1 MLSIDSKLRT
11 EAREEA
17 GSDPVRVWDLFV
29 RISHWVFVVAFV
41 VAYLSEDALDVHVP
55 VGYLLGA
62 TLALRIVWGFVG
74 SRHARFADFM
84 CTPRKAWHYLRDL
97 LQGRAPR
104 YLGHS
109 PAGAMMIV
117 LLILGLAGTTVSGLA
132 LYAAEENAGP
142 LAGWMDRA
150 PGGQDAAGQRVG
162 RDEDRDGHRDAANVA
177 AAEYW
182 EEVHELSVNLTLLL
196 VLMHVGGVAWASRVH
211 HENLVFAMITGRK
224 RRE

>member
-1 MLSIDSKLRT
+1 MLSIDSKPRAET
-11 EAREEA
+11 REHA
-17 GSDPVRVWDLFV
+17 GADSVRVWDLFV
-29 RISHWVFVVAFV
+29 RISHWLLVGAFV

-74 SRHARFADFM
+74 SRHARFADFL
-84 CTPRKAWHYLRDL
+84 CTPRRAWRYLRDL
-97 LQGRAPR
+97 LHGRAPR

-132 LYAAEENAGP
+132 LYAAQENAGP
-142 LAGWMDRA
+142 LAGWMDRT
-150 PGGQDAAGQRVG
+150 PGGPDT
-162 RDEDRDGHRDAANVA
+162 
-177 AAEYW
+177 AEYW
-182 EEVHELSVNLTLLL
+182 EEVHELSVNLTLVL
-196 VLMHVGGVAWASRVH
+196 VLLHVCGVAWASWVH
-211 HENLVFAMITGRK
+211 HENLVLAMITGRK

>member
-11 EAREEA
+11 EAREGA
-17 GSDPVRVWDLFV
+17 ASDSVRVWDPFV
-29 RISHWVFVVAFV
+29 RISHWVLVVAFV
-41 VAYLSEDALDVHVP
+41 AAYLSEDALDVHVA

-74 SRHARFADFM
+74 SRHARFADFLCM
-84 CTPRKAWHYLRDL
+84 PQKAWRYLRDL
-97 LQGRAPR
+97 LHGRAPR

-117 LLILGLAGTTVSGLA
+117 LLILGLAGTTVSGVA

-142 LAGWMDRA
+142 LAGWIA
-150 PGGQDAAGQRVG
+150 PTPGGQDAADQRAGQ
-162 RDEDRDGHRDAANVA
+162 DEDLDGHRDDANGA

-196 VLMHVGGVAWASRVH
+196 ILLHVGGVAWASRAH
-211 HENLVFAMITGRK
+211 HENLVLAMITGRK

>member
-1 MLSIDSKLRT
+1 MVSIDSNVPA
-11 EAREEA
+11 EAHEDA
-17 GSDPVRVWDLFV
+17 GSDWVKVWDPFV
-29 RISHWVFVVAFV
+29 RISHWVLVGAFV
-41 VAYLSEDALDVHVP
+41 IAYLSEDALDVHVP

-62 TLALRIVWGFVG
+62 TLAMRIVWGFVG
-74 SRHARFADFM
+74 SRHARFADFL
-84 CTPRKAWHYLRDL
+84 CSPRKAWRYLLDL
-97 LQGRAPR
+97 SRGRAPR

-142 LAGWMDRA
+142 LAGWVA
-150 PGGQDAAGQRVG
+150 SGGPDAAGLRADQVQEG
-162 RDEDRDGHRDAANVA
+162 DENGGAANAA

-182 EEVHELSVNLTLLL
+182 EEVHELSVNFTLLL
-196 VLMHVGGVAWASRVH
+196 VLLHVGGVAWASRVH
-211 HENLVFAMITGRK
+211 HENLVLAMITGRK